1 MQEILS
7 IDTAGLLKAC
17 IDNKISFFDGIK
29 SGYSINMYD
38 LPLML
43 IQLLKQTFLSFK
55 YPRFNTKKLTGD
67 GFFPVCSDTL
77 HESIASFIQ
86 YVIYS

>member
-55 YPRFNTKKLTGD
+55 YPRFNTKKTHGRRFLSRLLRHTD
-67 GFFPVCSDTL
+67 WEYRKL
-77 HESIASFIQ
+77 HTI
-86 YVIYS
+86 IYS